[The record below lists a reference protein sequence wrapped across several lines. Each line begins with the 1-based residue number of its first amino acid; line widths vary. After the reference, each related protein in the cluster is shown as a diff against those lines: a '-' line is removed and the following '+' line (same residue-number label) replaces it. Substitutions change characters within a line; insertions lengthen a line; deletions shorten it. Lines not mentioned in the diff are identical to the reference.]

1 MEILQ
6 IANSCMIKLQTEQR
20 DRFIIEAI
28 SDLKLPEQ
36 FSLVDKIFNS
46 MAEDQGTF
54 QCNDFVSKS
63 LIAMRHLQ
71 RNNKCNIMYGLA
83 KDLGTFRSNG
93 ESLLNVHKMPFG
105 LLAYNIMFFSA
116 EHVYQVWSTIK
127 LCSYSLIVKSY
138 DILNMFSVW
147 NTYLTPAI
155 SKSTCCCQLKSVY
168 SWYLIKAIKV
178 FHCYGREAIL
188 KKVDMLVIP
197 VTQHE

>member
-1 MEILQ
+1 MKNKFSTPSEALAQLRTAHDQESQPSHSKIHIIEESLESLSNMEILQ

-116 EHVYQVWSTIK
+116 EHVYQV
-127 LCSYSLIVKSY
+127 
-138 DILNMFSVW
+138 
-147 NTYLTPAI
+147 
-155 SKSTCCCQLKSVY
+155 
-168 SWYLIKAIKV
+168 
-178 FHCYGREAIL
+178 
-188 KKVDMLVIP
+188 
-197 VTQHE
+197 